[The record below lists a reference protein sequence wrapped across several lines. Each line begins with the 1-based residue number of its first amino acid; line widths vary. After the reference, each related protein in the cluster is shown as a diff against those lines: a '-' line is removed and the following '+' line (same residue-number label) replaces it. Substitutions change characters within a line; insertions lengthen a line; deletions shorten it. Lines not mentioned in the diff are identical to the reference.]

1 MGHVKLSLNMSDNW
15 VHDSLISQ
23 KGKNDKKPRVTGSE
37 DVAFQ
42 LSKQYEVSANQ
53 NKLVG

>member
-1 MGHVKLSLNMSDNW
+1 MSDNW

-37 DVAFQ
+37 PVIFQ
-42 LSKQYEVSANQ
+42 LGKQPEVSANR
-53 NKLVG
+53 NNLLG